1 MDKCNSCQSERI
13 LLTSAKCSDL
23 FSMVY
28 KGKGG
33 HGYVPDNLF
42 FGKDGYGDYSEFDFC
57 LDCGKIPCQTPSLR
71 SANSSTRLAT
81 PMVKGREQI
90 GQRLSG
96 YLFLNGSMQSLHL
109 AWPSK

>member
-42 FGKDGYGDYSEFDFC
+42 FGKDGYGDYAEFNFC
-57 LDCGKIPCQTPSLR
+57 LDCGKIQAKFPVPESQ
-71 SANSSTRLAT
+71 
-81 PMVKGREQI
+81 V
-90 GQRLSG
+90 
-96 YLFLNGSMQSLHL
+96 LNAMEKLDGD
-109 AWPSK
+109 KD